1 VKETEQY
8 VAEERSRLDAFN
20 DGLKLREEAIAEHK
34 QELVRHEVL
43 VLPNAYIFLC
53 SFYDPD

>member
-1 VKETEQY
+1 

-20 DGLKLREEAIAEHK
+20 DGLKLREEAIGEHK

-43 VLPNAYIFLC
+43 VLPNDYMFLS
-53 SFYDPD
+53 SFFDPD